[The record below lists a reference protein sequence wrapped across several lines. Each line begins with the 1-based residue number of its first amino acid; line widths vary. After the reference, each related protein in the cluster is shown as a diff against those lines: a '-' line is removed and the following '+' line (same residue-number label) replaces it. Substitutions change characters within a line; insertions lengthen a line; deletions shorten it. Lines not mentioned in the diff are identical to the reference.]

1 MSYGVHAYAVDLS
14 LLSKAI
20 GSGDAVLAKRLTKK
34 YVSDLRSTDEIDF
47 DEGLTPAADCL
58 TSLVIEG
65 PPDDDD
71 DLDDTPGYKFG
82 YALEIL
88 CRALGEWLPN
98 SAFSGM
104 GSEYFDAID
113 AALKKAKSN
122 RRMSSFV
129 FRGSPVP
136 LPEIEDFP
144 AIGWL
149 APEEVVAWKTELGA
163 LLGEPAAPRATTQA
177 KKHKNDA
184 DAAKAFAKVVA
195 DKRAKGYKDD
205 LAQSTFSGRVEGKKL
220 VVSAAGKKTVTE
232 FPTNKAAQKAL
243 ISALRTS
250 NSGGAK
256 PGAASPVDDDALDGL
271 RELLSWLESTATK
284 KLAIV
289 SFYY

>member
-1 MSYGVHAYAVDLS
+1 MSYGVHAYAVDLAV
-14 LLSKAI
+14 LSKAI
-20 GSGDAVLAKRLTKK
+20 GSGDAVLAKRLTKTFARE
-34 YVSDLRSTDEIDF
+34 LASTDDVDF
-47 DEGLTPAADCL
+47 DEGLTSTSECL
-58 TSLVIEG
+58 TSLVIDGAPEDGEEG
-65 PPDDDD
+65 E
-71 DLDDTPGYKFG
+71 DTPGYKFG

-88 CRALGEWLPN
+88 CRALGEPLPN

-104 GSEYFDAID
+104 GSEYFDTID
-113 AALKKAKSN
+113 AALKKAKSK

-149 APEEVVAWKTELGA
+149 APEDAAAWKTELA
-163 LLGEPAAPRATTQA
+163 TLLGAPARKSGKPA
-177 KKHKNDA
+177 KQKK
-184 DAAKAFAKVVA
+184 AAETPA
-195 DKRAKGYKDD
+195 
-205 LAQSTFSGRVEGKKL
+205 FSGRVEGKKL
-220 VVSAAGKKTVTE
+220 VVNAAGRKTVTE

-243 ISALRTS
+243 ITALRTS

-256 PGAASPVDDDALDGL
+256 PTAPSAIDDDALDGL
-271 RELLSWLESTATK
+271 RELLGWLESAAAK